1 MIRKFAA
8 MLLVATVALSLS
20 ACSKKDEKPVDTGG
34 TTTTAAGTTTPEKT
48 PGTTEKAK
56 GDSTDTTATK
66 SSDKKSNDKRSGNI
80 LESIAAAANEANT
93 EVTPDE
99 EQCLTDSGEAVGAS
113 DPDIIFNEAKL
124 AGAIGGII
132 VKCLGKPK
140 TADILLAE
148 LKNSDEGA
156 DLTNSQLKCVRD
168 EIVSADDESVAVFV
182 GTIIYAQSSGDTSAL
197 NEFESALNS
206 ACGTTL
212 ES

>member
-1 MIRKFAA
+1 
-8 MLLVATVALSLS
+8 MLLAASVALSLT

-34 TTTTAAGTTTPEKT
+34 TTTTAAGTTTSENA
-48 PGTTEKAK
+48 PGTTEKARD
-56 GDSTDTTATK
+56 DSTDTTATK
-66 SSDKKSNDKRSGNI
+66 SSGKKSSNKKSGNI
-80 LESIAAAANEANT
+80 TESIAAAANEANT

-113 DPDIIFNEAKL
+113 DPDIIYNEAKM

-148 LKNSDEGA
+148 LKSSDEGA
-156 DLTNSQLKCVRD
+156 DLTNTQLKCLRD
-168 EIVSADDESVAVFV
+168 EIVSADDESVAVLV

-197 NEFESALNS
+197 NEFEAALNS
-206 ACGTTL
+206 VCGTTL
-212 ES
+212 KS

>member
-1 MIRKFAA
+1 MGRPRPPRARPPRRRHLARPK
-8 MLLVATVALSLS
+8 
-20 ACSKKDEKPVDTGG
+20 
-34 TTTTAAGTTTPEKT
+34 
-48 PGTTEKAK
+48 KAK
-56 GDSTDTTATK
+56 GDSTDTTAKK
-66 SSDKKSNDKRSGNI
+66 SSGTKSGNI
-80 LESIAAAANEANT
+80 TESLAAAAKEANT

-99 EQCLTDSGEAVGAS
+99 EECLTESGEAVGAS
-113 DPDIIFNEAKL
+113 DPDIVNNEAKL

-148 LKNSDEGA
+148 LKGSDEGA
-156 DLTNSQLKCVRD
+156 DLTNDQLKCLRD

-197 NEFESALNS
+197 NEFEAALNS

-212 ES
+212 KS